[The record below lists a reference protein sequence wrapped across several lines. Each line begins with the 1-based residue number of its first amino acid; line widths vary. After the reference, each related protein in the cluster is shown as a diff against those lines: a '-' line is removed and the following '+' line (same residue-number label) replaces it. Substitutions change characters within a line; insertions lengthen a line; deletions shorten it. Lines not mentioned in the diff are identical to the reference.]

1 MIPGV
6 PFWHPC
12 SATPGLVREV
22 CLSGSTDLSTGFPR
36 LLRWSNLTKNP
47 SILTD
52 GGRRLALA
60 KKPMDLEVSR
70 CALLTHGIH
79 VSAGPSLS
87 TTQNHDFL
95 WFSSNIFEMGL
106 KSPIRVRLKRFQY
119 ERTPYSN
126 GNDSVKSGVTH
137 CNTRLRAVNVPP
149 LPPRGTQGPKPS
161 SS

>member
-22 CLSGSTDLSTGFPR
+22 CVSESTDLLTGFPR

-119 ERTPYSN
+119 ERTPYS
-126 GNDSVKSGVTH
+126 K
-137 CNTRLRAVNVPP
+137 RAA
-149 LPPRGTQGPKPS
+149 LPMLGHAGAGPRS
-161 SS
+161 LFVRID